1 MNAHSLKAR
10 LSLLEASSRPVYG
23 PAMRLIQRGELTAEQ
38 RSLIAT
44 ATLEKR
50 LVIIRQIVLPRA
62 HPVG

>member
-10 LSLLEASSRPVYG
+10 LLILEARSRPEYG
-23 PAMRLIQRGELTAEQ
+23 PAIRLIQRGELTAEQ

-50 LVIIRQIVLPRA
+50 LVIIREIVSPRGNA
-62 HPVG
+62 VA